1 MDPTTTALA
10 EAFINTSSDC
20 FTDRYGLHRFQAP
33 LKCERTKSYIKRAVG
48 MPCAIWMAELTPR
61 KLSRTCFGSERRKDK
76 EGMTVA
82 VEKSISSLHCRLPK
96 KSMLW

>member
-48 MPCAIWMAELTPR
+48 MPCAIWMAEIDTAQAFEDLLR
-61 KLSRTCFGSERRKDK
+61 ERASER
-76 EGMTVA
+76 
-82 VEKSISSLHCRLPK
+82 
-96 KSMLW
+96 